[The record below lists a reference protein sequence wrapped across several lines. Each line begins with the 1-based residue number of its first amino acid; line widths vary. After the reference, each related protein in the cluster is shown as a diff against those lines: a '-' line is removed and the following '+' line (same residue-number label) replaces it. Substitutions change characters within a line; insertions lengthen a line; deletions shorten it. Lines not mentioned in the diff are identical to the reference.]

1 MKDLKTLL
9 LALKENIYIH
19 YIRYTLYKILYTC
32 VYKYTMILRKDI
44 MINESYFSV
53 LKGF

>member
-19 YIRYTLYKILYTC
+19 YIRYHIHVFTSIP
-32 VYKYTMILRKDI
+32 
-44 MINESYFSV
+44 
-53 LKGF
+53 